1 MVKKIRTL
9 KVGISGVRGIVGES
23 LTPTVITRFAQA
35 YGTYTRGGRIVIGS
49 DTRVSGEMVK
59 YGVFSGLLSC
69 GCEIIDLGICPVPT
83 LQLMLTHLQCDGG
96 IMITASHNPIEW
108 NALKFFSREGVYLNN
123 EQFSYLVDIYHQ
135 GAFRKVEWQEYKNII
150 HNTEGINVH
159 IKRILDSL
167 HNIEE
172 IRRKHFRVVL
182 DACNGAGAVSA
193 PHLLK
198 ELNCDIVPINIVPN
212 GIFPRNPEPLPENLA
227 QASAAVKQTNADIG
241 FAQDADADR
250 LSIIDEKGN
259 PVSEEFTVVIVINSF
274 LRRITNANPTKE
286 KIVVVNLSTTKT
298 VDDIAAKYNAKV
310 IRSKV
315 GEINVVETM
324 KRNNAIVGGEGNG
337 GVIIPQVV
345 YGRDS
350 LSAMAYILSE
360 LAELNCK
367 ASELISTFPQYKMV
381 KEKIT
386 CPTDKIW
393 TIINKTKELY
403 SQYQMDTT
411 DGIKIIFGDS
421 WLHVRPSNTEPV
433 IRIVAE
439 APTQN
444 DVSQIVTEY
453 KKKISIYC

>member
-1 MVKKIRTL
+1 
-9 KVGISGVRGIVGES
+9 
-23 LTPTVITRFAQA
+23 
-35 YGTYTRGGRIVIGS
+35 
-49 DTRVSGEMVK
+49 
-59 YGVFSGLLSC
+59 
-69 GCEIIDLGICPVPT
+69 
-83 LQLMLTHLQCDGG
+83 
-96 IMITASHNPIEW
+96 
-108 NALKFFSREGVYLNN
+108 
-123 EQFSYLVDIYHQ
+123 
-135 GAFRKVEWQEYKNII
+135 
-150 HNTEGINVH
+150 
-159 IKRILDSL
+159 
-167 HNIEE
+167 
-172 IRRKHFRVVL
+172 
-182 DACNGAGAVSA
+182 
-193 PHLLK
+193 
-198 ELNCDIVPINIVPN
+198 
-212 GIFPRNPEPLPENLA
+212 
-227 QASAAVKQTNADIG
+227 
-241 FAQDADADR
+241 
-250 LSIIDEKGN
+250 
-259 PVSEEFTVVIVINSF
+259 
-274 LRRITNANPTKE
+274 
-286 KIVVVNLSTTKT
+286 
-298 VDDIAAKYNAKV
+298 
-310 IRSKV
+310 
-315 GEINVVETM
+315 M